1 MIIIVNNS
9 PKNNGVYEVQ
19 TEIIRGVVV
28 LWCFSSEDL
37 YLFKKCFLRS
47 ASIFGFLCSA

>member
-9 PKNNGVYEVQ
+9 PKKNNSVYEAEVF
-19 TEIIRGVVV
+19 GGMVV
-28 LWCFSSEDL
+28 LWCFSSENQ

-47 ASIFGFLCSA
+47 ALIFGFLCSA